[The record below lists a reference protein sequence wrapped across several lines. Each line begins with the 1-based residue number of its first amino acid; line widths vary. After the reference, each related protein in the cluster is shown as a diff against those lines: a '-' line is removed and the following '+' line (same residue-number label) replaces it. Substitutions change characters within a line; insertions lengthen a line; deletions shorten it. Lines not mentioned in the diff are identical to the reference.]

1 MIPYSSSMRMIFS
14 VRSSL
19 VMAHTPFM
27 YFFVK
32 IDDYSMLKV

>member
-27 YFFVK
+27 YFFRQGLT
-32 IDDYSMLKV
+32 IFYN